1 MRPGAMRSVRAR
13 LAARWSWLPLGWRLV
28 VVTVAVLTVI
38 LAVFGSILYAD
49 LGATMLDTTATSLD
63 TAARS
68 AVSLQQRPPFSGA
81 GSPNV
86 SGAGPPN
93 GPTSH
98 QPSPGRPIGIRPEDV
113 IFLTPDSASRDT
125 RFFRALVSVLTGPG
139 LSATVI
145 DPAGTILADR
155 PSEQP
160 FPATPTP
167 LLPASVYSQVSTT
180 HHRQHLRVSTA
191 NGDVLAELI
200 PIVRPTE
207 TGVTTVAVLELTTSL
222 QLVDRLLDRLRLLLI
237 AGTLIAAAATVTLS
251 IPLIRAVLTPLR
263 QMAATSRAIAAGD
276 LARRVGEP
284 ASHDELADL
293 AAAFN
298 EMVDRLASLLA
309 SQRRFLADASHELR
323 TPLTALAGGME
334 MLVLGAD
341 RADRAARARLL
352 RLLQGETERMGRLVD
367 DLMMLTRLDARGA
380 AALTLAPVDLRT
392 LASQVV
398 EETRLLAPELTVR
411 LQAPSDAVTVLG
423 DADRLHQVL
432 LNLCTNARAHTP
444 SGGTITVTVASAA
457 DGGPKEK
464 ARLSVTDT
472 GEGIPPDHLPHIWDR
487 FYRAD
492 QARERQGG
500 GGLGLGLAI
509 VRAIVENHGGQV
521 EITSTP
527 GVGTTV
533 TVVLPL
539 AAAVVGVGTT
549 VTVA

>member
-1 MRPGAMRSVRAR
+1 MRAGAMRSVRGRVAE
-13 LAARWSWLPLGWRLV
+13 RWSWLPLGWRLV

-68 AVSLQQRPPFSGA
+68 AVSQQQRPPFSG
-81 GSPNV
+81 G
-86 SGAGPPN
+86 GPPN
-93 GPTSH
+93 GATNRLP
-98 QPSPGRPIGIRPEDV
+98 PPGRPSGIRPEDV
-113 IFLTPDSASRDT
+113 IFLTPDSASRDS
-125 RFFRALVSVLTGPG
+125 RYFRALVSVLTGPG

-145 DPAGTILADR
+145 DPAGTILADG

-167 LLPASVYSQVSTT
+167 LLPASVYSQVGTA
-180 HHRQHLRVSTA
+180 HQRQHLRVSTA

-200 PIVRPTE
+200 PMVRPTE
-207 TGVTTVAVLELTTSL
+207 TGVTTVAVLELTMSL
-222 QLVDRLLDRLRLLLI
+222 QLVDHLLDRLRLLLI
-237 AGTLIAAAATVTLS
+237 AGTLIAAAATVALS
-251 IPLIRAVLTPLR
+251 IPLIRAVLAPLR

-276 LARRVGEP
+276 LAQRVSEP

-298 EMVDRLASLLA
+298 DMVDRLASLLA

-341 RADRAARARLL
+341 RADPAARARLL

-380 AALTLAPVDLRT
+380 AALSLAPVDLRA
-392 LASQVV
+392 LAGQVV
-398 EETRLLAPELTVR
+398 EESRLLAPELTVR
-411 LQAPSDAVTVLG
+411 LQAPPDAVTVLG

-444 SGGTITVTVASAA
+444 PGGTITVTVASAA
-457 DGGPKEK
+457 DSAPKEK

-472 GEGIPPDHLPHIWDR
+472 GEGVPPDHLPHIWDR

-509 VRAIVENHGGQV
+509 VRAIVENHGGKV
-521 EITSTP
+521 DITSTL

-539 AAAVVGVGTT
+539 AVAAPASRPAAGVGT
-549 VTVA
+549 

>member
-1 MRPGAMRSVRAR
+1 MMRPGALQVVVGRVAV
-13 LAARWSWLPLGWRLV
+13 RWSALPLGWRLV
-28 VVTVAVLTVI
+28 VVTVAVLTAI

-68 AVSLQQRPPFSGA
+68 AVSQQQRLPFSG
-81 GSPNV
+81 G
-86 SGAGPPN
+86 GPPS
-93 GPTSH
+93 GDAVH
-98 QPSPGRPIGIRPEDV
+98 QPPPPDRPSGVRPEDA
-113 IFLTPDSASRDT
+113 IFLSPDSASRDT

-139 LSATVI
+139 ISATVV
-145 DPAGTILADR
+145 DPAGTVLADG
-155 PSEQP
+155 PSAQP

-167 LLPASVYSQVSTT
+167 LLAAAVYGQVATT
-180 HHRQHLRVSTA
+180 HHRQHVRAATT
-191 NGDVLAELI
+191 NGDVLVELI
-200 PIVRPTE
+200 PMIRPTGA
-207 TGVTTVAVLELTTSL
+207 GVTVVAVLELTTSL
-222 QLVDRLLDRLRLLLI
+222 QLVDNLLERLRLLLI
-237 AGTLIAAAATVTLS
+237 AGTLIAAAATVALS
-251 IPLIRAVLTPLR
+251 IPLIRAVLAPLR

-276 LARRVGEP
+276 LAQRVGEL

-293 AAAFN
+293 AEAFN

-380 AALTLAPVDLRT
+380 AAMTLAPVDLRT
-392 LASQVV
+392 LAGQVV
-398 EETRLLAPELTVR
+398 EETRLLAPGLTVQ
-411 LQAPSDAVTVLG
+411 LQAPPDAVTVQG

-444 SGGTITVTVASAA
+444 PDGTITVTVLSAR
-457 DGGPKEK
+457 DGGQKGL

-521 EITSTP
+521 DITSTL

-539 AAAVVGVGTT
+539 AAAVVGVGATL
-549 VTVA
+549 TVA